1 MSDLQTLDLFRIH
14 ENRAQLETLHR
25 LQLDRADERA
35 ITGGDRPDGMRLS
48 TADPVRRVK
57 AAFDPFWR
65 IPFDEGV
72 GARGHLLED
81 YLEVALF
88 HSQGIYAG
96 NPYAS
101 QVPIQWHAHGRSAFD
116 FVMCDRDSEARRVVS
131 CKSSIGGGAPTSAN
145 VQQERRMMA
154 LAGFDAGSEFEI
166 WVIDPGT
173 FRAVGPYEYTLTG
186 GDIFAAGVETS
197 GVARAYRHWERINES
212 EDVTIYPEWN
222 DPAFWETQFGL
233 TSTSGAFRYDTL
245 DASGAIE
252 KRNRLYLAARRRAAE
267 AKAEADAAK
276 ALIRVHVEE
285 QINAAREAGETI
297 KSVRAYSGDM
307 EATYT
312 IDARGALLVK
322 ERARE
327 DAAPREAVAS

>member
-65 IPFDEGV
+65 IPFDEGM

-96 NPYAS
+96 NEYAS

-116 FVMCDRDSEARRVVS
+116 FVMRDAATDERRVVS
-131 CKSSIGGGAPTSAN
+131 CKSSIGGGKPTAAN
-145 VQQERRMMA
+145 VDQERRMMA
-154 LAGFDAGSEFEI
+154 LAGFDAGSEFEV

-173 FRAVGPYEYTLTG
+173 FRAVGPYEYTMNEDDLL
-186 GDIFAAGVETS
+186 AVGVETS
-197 GVARAYRHWERINES
+197 GVARAHRHWSQLNLE
-212 EDVTIYPEWN
+212 EDVTLAPEWN
-222 DPAFWETQFGL
+222 DPDYWQLAFGL

-327 DAAPREAVAS
+327 DAAPHEAVTA